1 MSIRQQVG
9 DLIEEAITQHRLA
22 RIKIINVF
30 DHTGWAAIDGEPAYL
45 HAGGALRAGGN
56 VTSAFAKL
64 DPPWQHINLPDP
76 TRTAAKAAE
85 RTPRAGTDPIRV
97 VDWVGRVLAIGGA
110 LGVVIA
116 IVEAA
121 TRQLPLWGAA
131 LAIAG
136 CGGSIVVG
144 IGLSALAAAEFN
156 AMTAPQKVPFVI
168 F

>member
-1 MSIRQQVG
+1 MRSCQCRQSPPV
-9 DLIEEAITQHRLA
+9 LS
-22 RIKIINVF
+22 RI
-30 DHTGWAAIDGEPAYL
+30 W
-45 HAGGALRAGGN
+45 
-56 VTSAFAKL
+56 
-64 DPPWQHINLPDP
+64 
-76 TRTAAKAAE
+76 
-85 RTPRAGTDPIRV
+85 AGTTGEYRGLVQPTGRRPRRLSEHLERGRIPIRV

-144 IGLSALAAAEFN
+144 IGLSTLAAAEFN
-156 AMTAPQKVPFVI
+156 AMTAPQRCLLSFSRTPWGLLAHTGFGPHKLPDPVGQVSVSARMAYDRAGETVRA
-168 F
+168 